1 MSPSS
6 MSSCAGVWLCVTLQP
21 SKRKRTARRAAAD
34 TLDRYWE
41 KMEPSGA
48 S

>member
-1 MSPSS
+1 MTSPSS
-6 MSSCAGVWLCVTLQP
+6 RSSCAGVWLCFTLQP
-21 SKRKRTARRAAAD
+21 SNRKRTARRAVD